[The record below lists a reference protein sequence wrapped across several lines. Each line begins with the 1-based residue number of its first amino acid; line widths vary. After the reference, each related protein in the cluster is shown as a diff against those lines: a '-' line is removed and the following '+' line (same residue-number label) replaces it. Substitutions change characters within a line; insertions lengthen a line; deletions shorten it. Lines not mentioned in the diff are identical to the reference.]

1 MAEDNTNKFSESVDK
16 FSSAVAGMG
25 SGKGKGGGGGG
36 KGRDLSNVPR
46 DDKGRIIKK
55 EKEKE
60 DKKSRSLLVDAIL
73 GLGKKM
79 DGLKTGAGKGAKKV
93 GMGLGGILG
102 ALLGG
107 GVMAALSGFFG
118 PEGRLPLFAARILA
132 LSDDVMR
139 VVGKIAPFLG
149 TGGKIAA
156 IGLKFLGPL
165 MILIDG
171 ITGAIK
177 GFLGSS
183 EGNIGARLMD
193 AVSGGFAQII
203 QGLTF
208 GLLKY
213 DAVKEFLDPLF
224 EPVKLF
230 FANVGAIFSD
240 PELSIFQKLGLIF
253 EEYIFTLKESIKAQF
268 ERIGALFGII
278 YDTVIDNFSIEGIGN
293 LIAGAAGGIRDA
305 FTSIGEFVYDSFKFP
320 ITFFA
325 MKVDEIVSVIKEQF
339 YGLAAGVIDLVPGFL
354 KTEGME
360 QMQKTFARDAE
371 AEAKNR
377 EQTRASYMNE
387 LSRVAEE
394 DFKEQVRGQKNR
406 LERLKRYGDA
416 TAYNRELER
425 MDKRF
430 DSPADARRARSMLAS
445 AEGDLIERMPTE
457 AELKAQQDATTAATG
472 VAQAAGAQNNV
483 TVVDNSS
490 SPVQNMAMPRPAR
503 SDAQASNAA
512 IAAAMG

>member
-1 MAEDNTNKFSESVDK
+1 VADETTNKFSDSVDK
-16 FSSAVAGMG
+16 FSSAVEGMG
-25 SGKGKGGGGGG
+25 GKRGGGGG
-36 KGRDLSNVPR
+36 KGRDLSNVKR
-46 DDKGRIIKK
+46 DEKGRIQKK
-55 EKEKE
+55 EEAVEEKKER
-60 DKKSRSLLVDAIL
+60 KSLVSAIL
-73 GLGKKM
+73 GLEGSISALKK
-79 DGLKTGAGKGAKKV
+79 GTGEGAKKV
-93 GMGLGGILG
+93 KMGLGGILG
-102 ALLGG
+102 GLLGG
-107 GVMAALSGFFG
+107 GVLAALGGFFG

-132 LSDDVMR
+132 LSDDVM
-139 VVGKIAPFLG
+139 GIAKKIEPFLG
-149 TGGKIAA
+149 TGGKIAK

-177 GFLGSS
+177 GFLGSD

-208 GLLKY
+208 GLLSY

-230 FANVGAIFSD
+230 FANIGAIFSD

-253 EEYIFTLKESIKAQF
+253 EEYIFTLKESIRAQF

-278 YDTVIDNFSIEGIGN
+278 YDTVVDNFSIEGIGN
-293 LIAGAAGGIRDA
+293 MIAGAAQGISDA
-305 FTSIGEFVYDSFKFP
+305 FTSVGEFIYEQFKFP

-325 MKVDEIVSVIKEQF
+325 MKVDQIVSIIKEQF
-339 YGLAAGVIDLVPGFL
+339 FSLAASVIDLVPSFL
-354 KTEGME
+354 KTDGME
-360 QMQKTFARDAE
+360 EMQKNFAKNAE

-377 EQTRASYMNE
+377 ESTRRMYEAE
-387 LSRVAEE
+387 LARVAEE
-394 DFKEQVRGQKNR
+394 EFKEQVRGQAKR

-425 MDKRF
+425 MDRRF
-430 DSPADARRARSMLAS
+430 DSPADAKRARAMLGRDS
-445 AEGDLIERMPTE
+445 ELLQRMPTE
-457 AELKAQQDATTAATG
+457 AELKEQQEATTSANR
-472 VAQAAGAQNNV
+472 VAQAAGVQNTV

-503 SDAQASNAA
+503 SDTQSSGAA
-512 IAAAMG
+512 IAAAAG